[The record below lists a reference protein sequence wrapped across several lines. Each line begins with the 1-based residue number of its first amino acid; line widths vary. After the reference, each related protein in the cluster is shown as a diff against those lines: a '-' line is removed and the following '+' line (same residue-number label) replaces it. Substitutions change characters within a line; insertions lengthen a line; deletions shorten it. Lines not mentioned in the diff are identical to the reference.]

1 MVRHSLIAVLL
12 LSLTGCAT
20 GAMALKDTK
29 RYLRDVD
36 DNYGCRGIAVHERAA
51 LCIYAD
57 RLTVSVPFN

>member
-1 MVRHSLIAVLL
+1 MVRHTLIAVLL

-36 DNYGCRGIAVHERAA
+36 DSYGCRGIAVHKDAA
-51 LCIYAD
+51 LCIYPD
-57 RLTVSVPFN
+57 RLTISIPIN